1 MNTSDTNDLAAAG
14 YVPERHANVT
24 RLRDDSPDLAGYR
37 APPHNPEAEMALL
50 GAILSNNRSYERVQ
64 DFLSAEHFVVPVHGR
79 IFTACA
85 TLIERGQ
92 LAAPVTLKNYFEHD
106 GTLAEVGGSEYLARL
121 AGSVITIHNAQDL
134 GREIYDCFLRRELID
149 LGEVIVN
156 KAFDHD
162 LEENASQQIEA
173 AEEHL
178 FRLAEQGASETG
190 FVDFRA
196 AVISAIDMATAAY
209 KRDSELVGVPTG
221 FADLDRLLGGMHN
234 SDLIIVA
241 ARPSMGKTSLATNI
255 AYHAAS
261 SRKFRDDPEGGFEE
275 QEVVA
280 FYSLEMSAEQLA
292 TRILSE
298 QAHVRS
304 DAIRRGDIKE
314 EEYHRVFAVSQA
326 LHTLPLYIDD
336 TPALTVSALRTRAR
350 RLKRQKGLSLI
361 VIDYLQLINPPRN
374 GRADGR
380 VQEVSEITRGLKAL
394 AKELDV
400 PVIALSQLSRAVEQR
415 EDKRPQLSD
424 LRESGSIEQDADV
437 VMFIYREEYYR
448 EREKP
453 TPRDNEKHE
462 TFLERQQRYDD
473 LLDRAR
479 NKAEIIVAKQ
489 RHGPIGTVTLQFN
502 GDYTQFADLVP
513 DDRRPE
519 ERF

>member
-1 MNTSDTNDLAAAG
+1 
-14 YVPERHANVT
+14 
-24 RLRDDSPDLAGYR
+24 
-37 APPHNPEAEMALL
+37 MALL

-64 DFLSAEHFVVPVHGR
+64 EFLHADHFAEPIHGR
-79 IFTACA
+79 IYAACA
-85 TLIERGQ
+85 TLIDRGQ

-106 GTLAEVGGSEYLARL
+106 GTLTEVGGSEYLARL
-121 AGSVITIHNAQDL
+121 AGSVITIQNAQDL

-149 LGEVIVN
+149 LGEIIVN

-162 LEENASQQIEA
+162 LDDSATQQIET

-178 FRLAEQGASETG
+178 FNLAEQGASETG
-190 FVDFRA
+190 FVDFKTA
-196 AVISAIDMATAAY
+196 IISAIDMATAAY
-209 KRDSELVGVPTG
+209 KRESDLVGVPSG
-221 FADLDRLLGGMHN
+221 FTDLDKLLGGLHD
-234 SDLIIVA
+234 SDLVIIA
-241 ARPSMGKTSLATNI
+241 ARPSMGKTALATNI
-255 AYHAAS
+255 AYNAAS
-261 SRKFRDDPEGGFEE
+261 SRKFRDSPDGGFDE

-314 EEYHRVFAVSQA
+314 EEYHRIFAVSQA
-326 LHTLPLYIDD
+326 LHTLPLFIDD

-361 VIDYLQLINPPRN
+361 IVDYLQLINPPRN

-394 AKELDV
+394 AKELHV

-453 TPRDNEKHE
+453 TPRDNEKDDIY
-462 TFLERQQRYDD
+462 LERLHRHED
-473 LLDRAR
+473 LLEKAR
-479 NKAEIIVAKQ
+479 NKAEVIVAKQ
-489 RHGPIGTVTLQFN
+489 RHGPIGTVVLQFN
-502 GDYTQFADLVP
+502 GNYTQFADLVS
-513 DDRRPE
+513 DDRLPE